1 MKRTSICVLL
11 LALVGAAS
19 AAVFFEEKFDDGAAW
34 EKRWVKSS
42 WKVKDGTA
50 GDWTLTPGKWFG
62 DAKADAGIQTGPDAR
77 FFAIGAPFK
86 KPVDTD
92 GKTLVLQF
100 SVKHEQKLDC
110 GGGYIK
116 LLPKSSKLED
126 FGGDTPYSIMFG
138 PDICGFSTKK
148 VHVILTKG
156 DKNHLTKKDI
166 PCETDELTH
175 VYTLVLKPDNSYE
188 VLVDLASKHNGTL
201 YEDFDILPA
210 KTIKDPKAVKPEDWD
225 ERATIPDETDVKP
238 EGYDD
243 IPAKIVDADAKKPED
258 WDDEEDGTW
267 EAPMISN
274 PEYKGPW
281 KQKTIPNPAYKGI
294 WVAPDIPNPEFKDD
308 PKMYAFKDLG
318 AVGIELWQVK
328 AGSLF
333 DNVLVTD
340 DLAYAKK
347 LATDTWGK
355 SKDAEK
361 AAHDAVVAKEAE
373 EAAAK
378 AKEAAKDEP
387 AEDDDEDDEAAHDE
401 L

>member
-1 MKRTSICVLL
+1 MRSPLSGRAPA
-11 LALVGAAS
+11 LAVTHPPP
-19 AAVFFEEKFDDGAAW
+19 FP
-34 EKRWVKSS
+34 
-42 WKVKDGTA
+42 
-50 GDWTLTPGKWFG
+50 TL
-62 DAKADAGIQTGPDAR
+62 
-77 FFAIGAPFK
+77 
-86 KPVDTD
+86 
-92 GKTLVLQF
+92 
-100 SVKHEQKLDC
+100 C
-110 GGGYIK
+110 
-116 LLPKSSKLED
+116 SKLED

-138 PDICGFSTKK
+138 PDICGYSTKK
-148 VHVILTKG
+148 VHVILTKDG
-156 DKNHLTKKDI
+156 KNHLTKKDI

-188 VLVDLASKHNGTL
+188 VLVDMQSKHNGSL
-201 YEDFDILPA
+201 YEDFDILAP

-243 IPAKIVDADAKKPED
+243 IPPKIVDTAATKPED

-267 EAPMISN
+267 EAPMVAN

-281 KQKTIPNPAYKGI
+281 TQNTIPNPAYKGV
-294 WVAPDIPNPEFKDD
+294 WTAPDIPNPDFKDD
-308 PKMYAFKDLG
+308 AKLYAFKDLA

-333 DNVLVTD
+333 DNILVTD
-340 DLAYAKK
+340 DLAAAKK
-347 LATDTWGK
+347 LAADTWAK

-361 AAHDAVVAKEAE
+361 AAHDAFVAKEAE

-378 AKEAAKDEP
+378 AKEAAKSAPADDGADE
-387 AEDDDEDDEAAHDE
+387 EDDEDAGHDE